1 MKDNVHNEN
10 HNNLYKGC
18 YLQVGG
24 EKHVQ
29 EQGPEGCQNCIFFK
43 KKVHQ
48 SISNNTKIIITNCRQ
63 LDSLHAMRH
72 EETEMQICLQCCD
85 EVSRH
90 KHLLEH
96 FGSIKYK
103 IFVMKLSKEIGEEI
117 FK

>member
-1 MKDNVHNEN
+1 MKTITIYTKAVIYRWEERNMSRSKAQKAAKTV
-10 HNNLYKGC
+10 
-18 YLQVGG
+18 
-24 EKHVQ
+24 
-29 EQGPEGCQNCIFFK
+29 IFFF

-72 EETEMQICLQCCD
+72 EETEMQMCLHCCD
-85 EVSRH
+85 EVGRH
-90 KHLLEH
+90 KHLMEH

-103 IFVMKLSKEIGEEI
+103 IFVMKLSKEVGEEI